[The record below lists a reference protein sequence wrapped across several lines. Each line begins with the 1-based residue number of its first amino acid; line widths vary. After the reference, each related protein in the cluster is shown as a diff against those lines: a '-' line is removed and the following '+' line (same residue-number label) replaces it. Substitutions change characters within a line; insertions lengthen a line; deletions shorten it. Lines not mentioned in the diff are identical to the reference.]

1 MRGMTIQLVEQT
13 TEGYDAFG
21 APIVISESLIDVDD
35 VLVGQPTTDD
45 ITTSVSLYGKKCVYA
60 LGIPR
65 TDENEWAD
73 REVIIYGKRYRT
85 IGDALR
91 GIDANV
97 PTRWNRTIMVERC
110 T

>member
-21 APIVISESLIDVDD
+21 APIVTGETLIDIDD
-35 VLVGQPTTDD
+35 VLVGQPTADD
-45 ITTSVSLYGKKCVYA
+45 ITTSVSLYGKKCVYK

-65 TDENEWAD
+65 TDSHEWAD
-73 REVIIYGKRYRT
+73 HDVVIYGKRYRT
-85 IGDALR
+85 IGEALR

-97 PTRWNRTIMVERC
+97 PTRWNRTISVERY